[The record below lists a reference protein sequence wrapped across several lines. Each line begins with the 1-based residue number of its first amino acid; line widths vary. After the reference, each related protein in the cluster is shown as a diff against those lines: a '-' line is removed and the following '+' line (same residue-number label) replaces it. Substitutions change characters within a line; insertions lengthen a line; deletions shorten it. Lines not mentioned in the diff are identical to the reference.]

1 MIKSLKKICLTIIIY
16 LVSFNSFSQ
25 EGPKILTEIE
35 QTDNKNKN
43 SKKDFVNE
51 VDNLSSD
58 DNMENFIEINKKNE
72 KNLEQKLVV
81 DDIPRQFNNWYG
93 VLSSRDGGLGWLM
106 WRNTD
111 YKLSMKF
118 LKELPTN
125 IYYSSLLKLY
135 SNLLL
140 SRAQS
145 PKILYQSN
153 IDKEFN
159 MPKQDE
165 KKYEYFD
172 EKVRLLV
179 ELGLTKK
186 IKLLEESIPLEVRDF
201 LFSERLRDLRFISL
215 DIKYICENI
224 QNKLKDT
231 TKKTLNRKILIACN
245 IANNKEEQALLAL
258 DLLENDISEKDKFI
272 KTARELIEGNEYINI
287 SFENIPKE
295 LTLILS
301 LGNQATAK
309 RVFKDKSL
317 ILDKLTYEMRLYTPE
332 TQIEALERL
341 VNAGIY
347 DSKYL
352 KSEYIEYSKNE
363 KEEFTQKSNDLSKN
377 SLKIRSYYFKQ
388 AAQSEDEVDRAKN
401 LNILW
406 RKANEAGIEN
416 AISLITSDLIS
427 TISPENKLSWFVLPA
442 SKNLLIANEI
452 EEAKKWLFFG
462 NVDPKERASL
472 DANFCKVL
480 LLLYLKDKDINMNLN
495 DIPDINFLLEILFN
509 DINTDKI
516 LLERLMVT
524 LKALN
529 FEVDKS
535 LWRSFLFK
543 EKNKQDINSLSP
555 SYQSL
560 YFHLDYSVRK
570 KNKAEVAII
579 SIFLLSNY
587 YKNNTDTDLYNAL
600 NALMNSDLDNYARD
614 IAFEINSNLL
624 R

>member
-1 MIKSLKKICLTIIIY
+1 MIKSLKIICLTTIIC
-16 LVSFNSFSQ
+16 LVSLNSFSQ

-43 SKKDFVNE
+43 SKKDFINE
-51 VDNLSSD
+51 VDNLSLE
-58 DNMENFIEINKKNE
+58 DNIENFIEINKKDDE
-72 KNLEQKLVV
+72 NLEQKLVV

-106 WRNTD
+106 WKNTD

-153 IDKEFN
+153 IDKEFKIPN
-159 MPKQDE
+159 QDE

-179 ELGLTKK
+179 GLGLTKK
-186 IKLLEESIPLEVRDF
+186 IKLLEESIPLEIRDF
-201 LFSERLRDLRFISL
+201 LFSERLRDLRFFSL

-245 IANNKEEQALLAL
+245 IANNKDDQALLAL

-272 KTARELIEGNEYINI
+272 KTARDLIEGNEYVNI

-309 RVFKDKSL
+309 RVFKDKPL
-317 ILDKLTYEMRLYTPE
+317 ILDKLTYEMRLYTSE

-352 KSEYIEYSKNE
+352 KSEYIKYSKNE
-363 KEEFTQKSNDLSKN
+363 KEEFTQNNNDLSKN

-416 AISLITSDLIS
+416 AISLITSDLVS

-452 EEAKKWLFFG
+452 EEAKKWIFFG
-462 NVDPKERASL
+462 NVEPKERASL

-524 LKALN
+524 LKGLN
-529 FEVDKS
+529 FEVEKG

-543 EKNKQDINSLSP
+543 EKNNLTINSQSE
-555 SYQSL
+555 SNQSL
-560 YFHLDYSVRK
+560 YFHLDYSVK
-570 KNKAEVAII
+570 KRNKAEVAII

-614 IAFEINSNLL
+614 IAFEINSTLL